1 MKLLRASETYI
12 YENCDA
18 SYGLM
23 QQAGQEPTS
32 IWADKGTRIHRVLA
46 ASQEINAGDL
56 TPDESQIFE
65 DLFAGLRRQLEV
77 WRQGQEI
84 DRSWIEQEF
93 VWRISGDVHYVG
105 HPDKVLKSGDRLFI
119 PDFKTSWQPL
129 DGISATNAQLRA
141 YVAIV
146 DANIEDDI
154 REATVWI
161 DKPGRKDA
169 PAVYDREAIQQAKIL
184 LRNTAV
190 RVTGKGEK
198 TTNRGPWC
206 TYCSGKVICP
216 AWHQEIQSF
225 AADIEPI
232 DSLPDQQL
240 AELAPKLDIAAKV
253 IERLKARLEERV
265 KANPEFFSDWR
276 FKSGHLVGKIESV
289 AQAWLSIKSEFDP
302 KTFLELTKLQIG
314 KLTEAYRE
322 LHKCS
327 WEDARAALEKKLGNN
342 FKYVR
347 TKDQLVYDPQPHAIT
362 TVSNGT

>member
-32 IWADKGTRIHRVLA
+32 VFADKGTRIHRVLA
-46 ASQEINAGDL
+46 ASQEITPGDL
-56 TPDESQIFE
+56 TSEESKIFE

-77 WRQGQEI
+77 WRQGQQIE
-84 DRSWIEQEF
+84 RSWIEQEF

-146 DANIEDDI
+146 DTNIEDDI

-169 PAVYDREAIQQAKIL
+169 PALYDREAIQQAKIV
-184 LRNTAV
+184 LRNTAM

-198 TTNRGPWC
+198 IPNRGPWC

-216 AWHQEIQSF
+216 AWREEIHKF
-225 AADIEPI
+225 AANVESI

-265 KANPEFFSDWR
+265 KANPEYFADWR
-276 FKSGHLVGKIESV
+276 FKPGRAVANIESV
-289 AQAWLSIKSEFDP
+289 SKAWLAMKAEIDAES
-302 KTFLELTKLQIG
+302 FLELTKLHIG
-314 KLTEAYRE
+314 KLTEAYRA
-322 LHKCS
+322 LHKCT
-327 WEDARAALEKKLGNN
+327 WEEARKAIENKLGDNLKYARAKA
-342 FKYVR
+342 
-347 TKDQLVYDPQPHAIT
+347 QLVYDPQARVISI
-362 TVSNGT
+362 VNNGT